1 MVHNVESHAMS
12 GGSCGGRSD
21 QSEGSL
27 MATVPADK
35 AGAGSFDRRQFLGGA
50 LAVGAGVLVAGCGS
64 SATVSKAASTA
75 PAGSDLGAVEHVVFL
90 MQENR
95 SFDHYFGSYR
105 GVRGFDDHPPGQLGA
120 FAQPFPAN
128 TTRSPVGKQLPFR
141 LDVSSGVGECTHD
154 LNHFWQAQHLC
165 RNEGTMD
172 AFVETHTSTAFE
184 GPANGVLTM
193 GYYTRADLP
202 YHYAL
207 ADAFTICDGYHCS
220 ILGPTHPNR
229 LMALSGTIDPGG
241 SHGGP
246 VLLTNPSPDARFSVN
261 WTTVPELL
269 EDAGVS
275 WKTYSPPGAIYRVDS
290 PEVMLIS
297 DAILPY
303 FSQYSDPSS
312 SLYKKAFLPTFPDD
326 FAHDVRSG
334 SLPKV
339 SWIIPPVGFDEHPPA
354 PPALGAWFIDQVLS
368 TLISNNDVWSKTV
381 LFVMHDENDGFFDH
395 VPPTVAPPGTAGEY
409 VSVDP
414 LPAAASGIAGPLG
427 LGYRVPM
434 LVVSPFSRGGY
445 VCSEVFDHTSQIRFL
460 EARFGI
466 HCSEISAWRR
476 QTVGDLSSTLR
487 ISSPDTSALNL
498 PSTSRDTQS
507 GVQALGCT
515 TGDIAEISGDQPI
528 YPLSAVQVMPTQEHG
543 RVKRL
548 PSRTT

>member
-1 MVHNVESHAMS
+1 M
-12 GGSCGGRSD
+12 
-21 QSEGSL
+21 
-27 MATVPADK
+27 TVLGAETA
-35 AGAGSFDRRQFLGGA
+35 AGGSFDRRRFLGGA
-50 LAVGAGVLVAGCGS
+50 LAVGAGVLAAGCGS
-64 SATVSKAASTA
+64 SATVGKAASTA

-105 GVRGFDDHPPGQLGA
+105 GVRGFDDHPPDQLGA

-128 TTRSPVGKQLPFR
+128 TTRPPVGKQLPFR
-141 LDVSSGVGECTHD
+141 LDASSGVGECTHD

-165 RNEGTMD
+165 RNGGAMD
-172 AFVETHTSTAFE
+172 AFVETHTSTQYE

-207 ADAFTICDGYHCS
+207 ADAFTVCDGYHCS

-229 LMALSGTIDPGG
+229 LMAFSGTIDPAG

-246 VLLTNPSPDARFSVN
+246 VLITNPLPEARFSVS

-275 WKTYSPPGAIYRVDS
+275 WKTYSPPGATYRVDN
-290 PEVMLIS
+290 PEVLAIS

-339 SWIIPPVGFDEHPPA
+339 SWIIPPVGYDEHPPA

-368 TLISNNDVWSKTV
+368 TLISNSEVWSKTV

-395 VPPTVAPPGTAGEY
+395 VPPAVAPPGTAGEY
-409 VSVDP
+409 VTVDP
-414 LPAAASGIAGPLG
+414 LPASASGIAGPLG
-427 LGYRVPM
+427 LGFRVPM

-445 VCSEVFDHTSQIRFL
+445 VSSEVFDHTSQIRFL
-460 EARFGI
+460 EERFGI
-466 HCSEISAWRR
+466 HASEISAWRR
-476 QTVGDLSSTLR
+476 KTVGDLTSTLR
-487 ISSPDTSALNL
+487 IGSSDTSTPTL

-507 GVQALGCT
+507 GVEALGCT
-515 TGDIAEISGDQPI
+515 TGDIDEISGDQPV
-528 YPLSAVQVMPTQEHG
+528 YPLAAVQTMPTQEHG
-543 RVKRL
+543 TIKHL
-548 PSRTT
+548 PARAT